1 MRWSQSLQDEAERR
15 GGQMLRRAQALI
27 AAQGFAPDEVAG
39 ATERL
44 RAQLSAEI
52 IPAALVDGGHWLWAA
67 DEATH

>member
-1 MRWSQSLQDEAERR
+1 
-15 GGQMLRRAQALI
+15 MLRRAQALI